1 MSSAVDST
9 PAFVEG
15 VYKKMEE
22 NLAIIRKRLNRPLTY
37 AEKLLYGHLDEPATA
52 ELTAGSSYIKTRPD
66 RIALQDATAQMAI
79 LQYMLADKDEAA
91 VPVTVHCDHLIQ
103 AHKGAKK
110 DLETATIQNKEVY
123 DFLAS
128 ASQRYGFGCWQPG
141 AGIIHQVVLEQYAF
155 PGQMMLGTD
164 SHTPNAG
171 GLGGFA
177 SGVGGAD
184 AVDVMVGLPWE
195 VLHPKIIGV
204 KLTGAL
210 SGWTAP
216 KDVILKLLAILSC
229 SGGTNRVIEY
239 FGEGTASISCTGKAT
254 ICNMGAELGAT
265 TSTFPYDQR
274 MAAYLQAIGRAE
286 TAELAEK
293 YSHLLT
299 ADPEVAA
306 NAEEYYDQVIEINL
320 SELEPHLVGP
330 HSPDLATPVS
340 RMAQHMAKGGWPT
353 NMTTALIGSCTN
365 SSYEDMG
372 RIAAMAEQ
380 LLNRGAKLKV
390 PLYIS
395 PGSEQVRATIERDG
409 ILQKLEDIGAV
420 ILTNACGPCIGQW
433 QREDVQTGFKNSIV
447 TSYNRNFPKRAD
459 GNPETCAFIGS
470 PETAMAYACVARM
483 DCNPYEE
490 ELTAA
495 DGSTFL
501 LESPGPVAEVPAA
514 GFIHDEKGFLAPP
527 AERSGLEVL
536 VDPNSERLALLT
548 PFAPWDGK
556 DFTGLQLL
564 IKAKGKCTTDHI
576 SPAGPWLR
584 FRGHL
589 DNISDNM
596 LTGAVNAFTEEVG
609 TTKNQLSGESKPVNE
624 VARDYTAAGKNWLVV
639 GDTNYGEGSSRE
651 HAAMSP
657 RHMGARV
664 VITRSFARIHE
675 TNLKKQGILPL
686 TFADQADYERIL
698 EDDVIDI
705 TGLGRLAPGSTIT
718 AILHHKDG
726 SSEEI
731 SLHHSLN
738 SEQIDWFKA
747 GSALNFMRTAS

>member
-9 PAFVEG
+9 PHFVLG

-22 NLAIIRKRLNRPLTY
+22 NLALIRKRLGRPLTY
-37 AEKLLYGHLDEPATA
+37 AEKLLYGHLDDAGAADLEP
-52 ELTAGSSYIKTRPD
+52 GVSYIKTRPD
-66 RIALQDATAQMAI
+66 RVALQDATAQMAI

-91 VPVTVHCDHLIQ
+91 VPVTVHCDHLIR
-103 AHKGAKK
+103 AHKGAKN
-110 DLETATIQNKEVY
+110 DLSTATIQNKEVY

-128 ASQRYGFGCWQPG
+128 ASQRYGFGCWKPG
-141 AGIIHQVVLEQYAF
+141 AGIIHQVVIEQYAF

-177 SGVGGAD
+177 CGVGGAD

-195 VLHPKIIGV
+195 VLHPKITGV
-204 KLTGAL
+204 RLTGAL
-210 SGWTAP
+210 RGWTAP
-216 KDVILKLLAILSC
+216 KDVILKLLGILTC

-265 TSTFPYDQR
+265 TSTFPYDKR
-274 MAAYLQAIGRAE
+274 MAAYLRAIGRGE
-286 TAELAEK
+286 TADLADQ

-299 ADPEVAA
+299 ADPEVL
-306 NAEEYYDQVIEINL
+306 AEPTAYYDQIIEINL
-320 SELEPHLVGP
+320 SELEPHVVGP
-330 HSPDLATPVS
+330 HSPDLASPVS
-340 RMAQHMAKGGWPT
+340 KMAEHMAKGGWPT

-372 RIAAMAEQ
+372 RIAAMADQ
-380 LLNRGAKLKV
+380 LLAKGAKPKV

-409 ILQKLEDIGAV
+409 ILKKLEAVGAV

-433 QREDVQTGFKNSIV
+433 QREDVKTGFKNSIV

-490 ELTAA
+490 KLIAA
-495 DGSTFL
+495 DGSTFTL
-501 LESPGPVAEVPAA
+501 TSPDQVAEVPAG
-514 GFIHDEKGFLAPP
+514 GFVHDDAGFLAPP
-527 AERSGLEVL
+527 VNRSNLAVI
-536 VDPNSERLALLT
+536 VDPASERLALLT
-548 PFAPWDGK
+548 PFTPWDGK

-589 DNISDNM
+589 NNISDNM
-596 LTGAVNAFTEEVG
+596 LTGAVNAFTEQVG
-609 TTKNQLSGESKPVNE
+609 TTRNQLSGETKPVNE
-624 VARDYTAAGKNWLVV
+624 VARAYTAAGKNWLVV

-657 RHMGARV
+657 RHMGGRV
-664 VITRSFARIHE
+664 VLTRSFARIHE
-675 TNLKKQGILPL
+675 TNLKKQGVLPL
-686 TFADQADYERIL
+686 TFADQADYERIR
-698 EDDVIDI
+698 EDDLIDI
-705 TGLGRLAPGSTIT
+705 IGLTRLAPGS
-718 AILHHKDG
+718 AISAVLHHKDG
-726 SSEEI
+726 SLEEI
-731 SLHHSLN
+731 ALRHSLN
-738 SEQIDWFKA
+738 QEQIDWFKA
-747 GSALNFMRTAS
+747 GSALNFMRR